1 MNEQD
6 ILEKIQLSRRQF
18 LRRLGFVT
26 GAVAVMPS
34 LSELFNMPNPKRPLR
49 VVIVG
54 AGIAGLCAA
63 YELEQRGHEVVIL
76 EAESRHVGGRVRTAR
91 FGDGLYGEFGA
102 MRIPQGHKL
111 TRHYIARF
119 GLPLRKFVQ
128 SNPEAFYYVRG
139 NRIRIKDERKLNG
152 FYSLTETEAK
162 KSLSNFWSETVLNV
176 LSGLNEDELA
186 DLRRSAFKTEKV
198 KGLDWLSLEAL
209 LRQRGT
215 SEEAIEMFTV
225 AWALETSLQSG
236 ILEIL
241 REEHEQTWNQEFHE
255 IVGGMEQ
262 IPLAFVKHLKSKPR
276 VGCKVTRIEQNPAK
290 GIASVVYTSENGQEK
305 SEEGDMVL
313 CTLPLGV
320 LSGLIIS
327 PPVSGPKQR
336 AVREATYDSSTKV
349 LAITKSRFWE
359 TEEGIYGGGTYTDL
373 PTGITY
379 YPADNAEAKNPVV
392 SKAPGGMLA
401 SYTWGQPARRLAAL
415 RHTERSKV
423 VIEHLSKVHP
433 QLLKT
438 GLLSRT
444 ASWSW
449 DNHPFSRGAFCW
461 FSPGQQGTLYQ
472 HLISPEGRF
481 FFAGEHASLTHT
493 WIQGAL
499 ESALRAVKQMLEV
512 GTEMK
517 PQK

>member
-1 MNEQD
+1 MNEDD

-26 GAVAVMPS
+26 GAFAVTPS
-34 LSELFNMPNPKRPLR
+34 LSELFNMPNPKTRLR

-54 AGIAGLCAA
+54 AGVAGLCAA

-76 EAESRHVGGRVRTAR
+76 EAESRHIGGRVRTAR
-91 FGDGLYGEFGA
+91 FGGGLYGEFGA
-102 MRIPQGHKL
+102 MRIPQGHDL

-139 NRIRIKDERKLNG
+139 NRIRIKDEKKLSG

-162 KSLSNFWSETVLNV
+162 KSLSNFWSETVLSV
-176 LSGLNEDELA
+176 LSGLNQDELA
-186 DLRRSAFKTEKV
+186 DLRRSVFKTDKV
-198 KGLDWLSLEAL
+198 KGLDWVSLEAL
-209 LRQRGT
+209 LKQRGM
-215 SEEAIEMFTV
+215 SQEAIEMLTV
-225 AWALETSLQSG
+225 AWAFETSLQSG
-236 ILEIL
+236 IVAIL

-262 IPLAFVKHLKSKPR
+262 IPLGFVKQLKSKPR
-276 VGCKVTRIEQNPAK
+276 VGCKVNRIEQDLIK
-290 GIASVVYTSENGQEK
+290 GMAAAVYTSENGQERR
-305 SEEGDMVL
+305 EEGDMLL

-320 LSGLIIS
+320 LTRLLIN

-336 AVREATYDSSTKV
+336 AIRQVTYDSSTKV
-349 LAITKSRFWE
+349 LAVVNNRFWE

-392 SKAPGGMLA
+392 SKGPGVMLA
-401 SYTWGQPARRLAAL
+401 SYTWAQPARRLAAL
-415 RHTERSKV
+415 RHTERSKIV
-423 VIEHLSKVHP
+423 LEHLSKVHP
-433 QLLKT
+433 QLLKPRV
-438 GLLSRT
+438 LNRT

-449 DNHPFSRGAFCW
+449 DNHPFSSGAFCW
-461 FSPGQQGTLYQ
+461 FSPGQHETLYQ
-472 HLISPEGRF
+472 HLISPEGRL
-481 FFAGEHASLTHT
+481 FFAGEHASLTPT
-493 WIQGAL
+493 WQQGAL
-499 ESALRAVKQMLEV
+499 ESALRAVKQMLEA
-512 GTEMK
+512 GATMK
-517 PQK
+517 KG